1 MQSRWA
7 RIALLV
13 GLWAFVGLVLSIEVY
28 FNVRVSEPD
37 VSFWEMALPQY
48 QRAALWALLAPLV
61 LWLWERIPLSR
72 GRWVGGVTCHLAFSF
87 AIMAGYYLVRIFYY
101 MIRDRDPLADF
112 WVVAGR
118 SFFGRNIID
127 MVFYWAVIA
136 FGYVGR
142 LSKRY
147 KQEEV
152 KAAQLE
158 SQLIEAELKALKQQ
172 LHPHFLFN
180 TMNTISVLVR
190 EGRNQEAV
198 QLLARFSSLLRTLL
212 DNTRVQEVTLRQEI
226 DFLERYMEIQKMR
239 FSDRLTFR
247 VVVEPAA
254 FEARIPNLIL
264 QPLVENA
271 VLHGLAQKAGPG
283 VVEVHG
289 RVTAGRLHLEV
300 RDDGP
305 GFVAHGPGRVTE
317 GIGLSNTRE
326 RLARTYGHQYQMVI
340 ESEKDHG
347 VVVSLVLPYRS

>member
-7 RIALLV
+7 RIVIFV
-13 GLWAFVGLVLSIEVY
+13 GLWALVGLVLSIEVY
-28 FNVRVSEPD
+28 FTVRVAEPA
-37 VSFWEMALPQY
+37 VSFWELALTQY

-61 LWLWERIPLSR
+61 LWLWRRIPLSR
-72 GRWVGGVTCHLAFSF
+72 GRWVGGVACHLAFSF

-101 MIRDRDPLADF
+101 MIRDHDPLSDF
-112 WVVAGR
+112 WMVANR
-118 SFFGRNIID
+118 SFSGHNIID
-127 MVFYWAVIA
+127 MVYYWAVIA
-136 FGYVGR
+136 LGYVGR
-142 LSKRY
+142 LYKRY

-158 SQLIEAELKALKQQ
+158 SQLIEAELEALKQQ

-180 TMNTISVLVR
+180 TMNTIAVLVR

-247 VVVEPAA
+247 VAVEPAA

-271 VLHGLAQKAGPG
+271 VLHGLAQKVGPG
-283 VVEVHG
+283 IVEVRG

-305 GFVAHGPGRVTE
+305 GFAAHGLGRVPE

-326 RLARTYGHQYQMVI
+326 RLTRTYGYQHQMVI
-340 ESEKDHG
+340 ESEKGRG
-347 VVVSLVLPYRS
+347 VVVSLVLPFRL

>member
-7 RIALLV
+7 KFAILA

-28 FNVRVSEPD
+28 FTVRVSEPD
-37 VSFWEMALPQY
+37 VWFWKIAVSQY
-48 QRAALWALLAPLV
+48 ERAALWALLAPLV
-61 LWLWERIPLSR
+61 LWLWGRIPLRR
-72 GRWVGGVTCHLAFSF
+72 GHWVGGVACHLIFSF

-112 WVVAGR
+112 WMVAGR
-118 SFFGRNIID
+118 SFFGHNIID
-127 MVFYWAVIA
+127 MVYYWAVIA
-136 FGYVGR
+136 AGYVGQ
-142 LSKRY
+142 LYKRN
-147 KQEEV
+147 KQKEV
-152 KAAQLE
+152 RAAQLE
-158 SQLIEAELKALKQQ
+158 SQLIEAELKALKHQ

-180 TMNTISVLVR
+180 TMNTIAVLVR

-198 QLLARFSSLLRTLL
+198 HLLARFSSLLRTLL

-239 FSDRLTFR
+239 FSDRLTFL
-247 VVVEPAA
+247 VAVEPAA
-254 FEARIPNLIL
+254 LDARIPNLIL

-271 VLHGLAQKAGPG
+271 VLHGSTQKVGPG
-283 VVEVHG
+283 IVEVRG

-305 GFVAHGPGRVTE
+305 GYVAHGLDRLAE

-326 RLARTYGHQYQMVI
+326 RLARTYGNQHQMVI
-340 ESEKDHG
+340 EREKGRG
-347 VVVSLVLPYRS
+347 VVVSLVLPYRP